1 MGRPR
6 ESPSLRAGRIVK
18 NQSYNGRLAAG
29 QSTSF
34 GFQGT
39 GNGSGAAVTCAG
51 I

>member
-1 MGRPR
+1 M
-6 ESPSLRAGRIVK
+6 
-18 NQSYNGRLAAG
+18 AAG